1 MARLKIF
8 NTVHGILGL
17 NARNLEFVR
26 PYNLHEARRIADN
39 KLLAKRVLRKAGFLL
54 PKTYKII
61 SSSRI
66 LQQFDPGDLPENFVL
81 KPNRGFGGGG
91 ILITYK
97 RQKNGSWLDNDLKEI
112 FWRDIKAHIQ
122 DILDGRFSD
131 ANRPDVAFVEERL
144 VADGMFKR
152 LAFRGVPDIRIIVYN
167 NVPIMAMLRLPTRE
181 SHGRANLHMG
191 GMGVGIDIATGI
203 TTYAIR
209 YDAILVG
216 ADNIFSGIR
225 IPQWDE
231 ILELSIKTQ
240 QITRLGYLGVDI
252 VLAKN
257 KGPIILE
264 VNARPGL
271 SIQIA
276 NLAGLHERLMRV
288 QGLSVDSIERG
299 IRLSKSLFGKEEIAK
314 GIRVVDG
321 EVVKVIETVVL
332 FHKDN
337 MAISVQVKAK
347 IDSGARSSS
356 IDYELARKLGYG
368 DVVEYI
374 KPFCLDNPRTD
385 EETHELARE
394 IQREVKSHPDIKR
407 LNVIRSASGS
417 TLRVTVGLVFKL
429 KNKTVESDVNLISR
443 EHLTYDMIIGRRDLK
458 GFLIKPRL

>member
-1 MARLKIF
+1 MMRFKIF
-8 NTVHGILGL
+8 NTRNNILGL

-26 PYNLHEARRIADN
+26 PYNLHLARRIADN
-39 KLLAKRVLRKAGFLL
+39 KLLAKRVLRKAGFSL

-61 SSSRI
+61 SSSRV
-66 LQQFDPGDLPENFVL
+66 LQKFDPGDLPENFVL

-97 RQKNGSWLDNDLKEI
+97 RQKNGAWLDNDLKEI
-112 FWRDIKAHIQ
+112 FWRDIKSHIQ

-131 ANRPDVAFVEERL
+131 SNVPDVAFIEERL
-144 VADGMFKR
+144 VADVMFKR
-152 LAFRGVPDIRIIVYN
+152 LAFRGVPDIRVIVYN

-191 GMGVGIDIATGI
+191 GIGVGIDIATGI

-209 YDAILVG
+209 YDTILVG

-225 IPQWDE
+225 IPHWDE

-240 QITRLGYLGVDI
+240 QITGLGYLGVDI

-264 VNARPGL
+264 INARPGL

-276 NLAGLHERLMRV
+276 NLAGLYERLMRV
-288 QGLSVDSIERG
+288 SGLSVDSPTRG
-299 IRLSKSLFGKEEIAK
+299 VRLAKSLFGKEESVKDDQIVE
-314 GIRVVDG
+314 GV
-321 EVVKVIETVVL
+321 VVKVIETVTL

-337 MAISVQVKAK
+337 RAITVPVKAK
-347 IDSGARSSS
+347 VDSGARSSS

-374 KPFCLDNPRTD
+374 KPFDLDNPRTD
-385 EETHELARE
+385 EEAHALAQE

-407 LNVIRSASGS
+407 LNVVRSASGS
-417 TLRVTVGLVFKL
+417 TLRVTVDLVFKL
-429 KNKTVESDVNLISR
+429 KSKTIESDVNLISR